1 MSPWEMG
8 LKGTTIFRD
17 GCFREGILT
26 TNKKTEKDI
35 STTEKNETEKKK
47 EKKNI
52 DIEIPGVHCVECE
65 I

>member
-1 MSPWEMG
+1 MG

-35 STTEKNETEKKK
+35 STTEKKK

>member
-1 MSPWEMG
+1 MYAWEMG

-47 EKKNI
+47 RKEKY
-52 DIEIPGVHCVECE
+52 
-65 I
+65 